1 MFLVALL
8 FVTLL
13 VAGVAL
19 GELEWRAILCFLLVA
34 AGGLAAFIVFR
45 WPPMWYTVVLAGLDV
60 VLVLW
65 VFKGNLTIR

>member
-1 MFLVALL
+1 MLLVALL

-45 WPPMWYTVVLAGLDV
+45 WPPMWYTAAPQVYQNAHAMWMRNPG
-60 VLVLW
+60 
-65 VFKGNLTIR
+65 R

>member
-1 MFLVALL
+1 MLLVALL
-8 FVTLL
+8 FVALL

-19 GELEWRAILCFLLVA
+19 GELEWRPLLGFVLVA

-45 WPPMWYTVVLAGLDV
+45 WPPMWYTAVLAGLDV

-65 VFKGNLTIR
+65 VFKGNLSLR